1 MYQKI
6 EEGNKMSMPKFPS
19 VPDGYTINDS
29 IAQILTSVAMEEIG
43 LSHIINAE
51 GEKMQ
56 YVLGTLEGQQQLPD
70 APTFEQILEM
80 NDSVKDMLGQ
90 VSFSQMFLMGK
101 MQAALNAYQD
111 IPTPTPPTPIP
122 GIDNIFAA
130 AGTGE
135 HIQQVP
141 VRNMVVPF
149 GQTYMQVGS
158 NFVYD
163 FGGNYFQ
170 ALTAGEYQINYQVA
184 VNEPYGDGTQPINMT
199 GRLEKTLN
207 APTADTYDTFTFPQT
222 PFTLVQRNITV
233 NLNVGDRVQLD
244 IINNGTDDTGI
255 EVLSQS
261 IIFVRVG

>member
-1 MYQKI
+1 
-6 EEGNKMSMPKFPS
+6 MSMPKFPS

-111 IPTPTPPTPIP
+111 SPTPTPPTPIP

-135 HIQQVP
+135 RISLTPAQ
-141 VRNMVVPF
+141 NMVVPF

-158 NFVYD
+158 NITYD
-163 FGGNYFQ
+163 AGGNYFQ
-170 ALTAGEYQINYQVA
+170 IMTAGEYQIYYQVA
-184 VNEPYGDGTQPINMT
+184 VNEPSDDTQPINMT
-199 GRLEKTLN
+199 GRLERVLN
-207 APTADTYDTFTFPQT
+207 APVAETYDVFTFPQS
-222 PFTLVQRNITV
+222 PFTTVKRDITV
-233 NLNVGDRVQLD
+233 NFNTGARVQLD
-244 IINNGTDDTGI
+244 IINNGSDGTGI

>member
-1 MYQKI
+1 
-6 EEGNKMSMPKFPS
+6 MPKFPS
-19 VPDGYTINDS
+19 LPDGYTINDS

-101 MQAALNAYQD
+101 MQAALNAYQNT
-111 IPTPTPPTPIP
+111 PTPTPPTPIP
-122 GIDNIFAA
+122 GIDNIYAA
-130 AGTGE
+130 AGTG
-135 HIQQVP
+135 QRVSQTP
-141 VRNMVVPF
+141 AQNMIVPF

-158 NFVYD
+158 NVSYD
-163 FGGNYFQ
+163 AGGNYFQ
-170 ALTAGEYQINYQVA
+170 ILTAGEYQIHYQVA
-184 VNEPYGDGTQPINMT
+184 VNEPSDDTQPINMM
-199 GRLEKTLN
+199 GRLEKALYTSD
-207 APTADTYDTFTFPQT
+207 PYETFNFPQA
-222 PFTLVQRNITV
+222 PFTIVPRNITI
-233 NLNVGDRVQLD
+233 NFNAGDRVQLD
-244 IINNGTDDTGI
+244 IINNGTDGTGI

-261 IIFVRVG
+261 IIFVRVS